1 MLSVCLSVCL
11 STGMHFF
18 FIEKWAT
25 PTFWRVYSEFNFKNN
40 VNVQKIFGC
49 LFAEI
54 YVVKVFS
61 YNKRLAV
68 NSDSC
73 LIFFKLLL
81 HFCCSS
87 LNSEQNIS
95 QRDASTFNKKYHFL
109 PKTPKFIELVKK
121 SKFIK
126 LGKNHSKNYSFF
138 RIMFSIVELIK
149 SKILKVKIGKISL
162 KKELLK

>member
-1 MLSVCLSVCL
+1 MKLDIILNFSMK
-11 STGMHFF
+11 TFF
-18 FIEKWAT
+18 FYVINFKNFFSVYSRRELSNCTKFFDKTLNGAKIIVVCMFIRLFVDRNALFFIKKWAT

-73 LIFFKLLL
+73 LIFLVY
-81 HFCCSS
+81 CC
-87 LNSEQNIS
+87 IFVV
-95 QRDASTFNKKYHFL
+95 R
-109 PKTPKFIELVKK
+109 
-121 SKFIK
+121 
-126 LGKNHSKNYSFF
+126 
-138 RIMFSIVELIK
+138 R
-149 SKILKVKIGKISL
+149 
-162 KKELLK
+162 

>member
-18 FIEKWAT
+18 FIKKCAT

-73 LIFFKLLL
+73 LIFFSLLL

-95 QRDASTFNKKYHFL
+95 KRDASTFNKKYHFL
-109 PKTPKFIELVKK
+109 PKTPKFIDLVKK
-121 SKFIK
+121 SKLIK
-126 LGKNHSKNYSFF
+126 LCKNY
-138 RIMFSIVELIK
+138 
-149 SKILKVKIGKISL
+149 LKN
-162 KKELLK
+162 

>member
-18 FIEKWAT
+18 FIKKWAT

-68 NSDSC
+68 NIDSC
-73 LIFFKLLL
+73 LIFFSLLL

-95 QRDASTFNKKYHFL
+95 QRDASTFNQKYLLL
-109 PKTPKFIELVKK
+109 PKTPKLIE
-121 SKFIK
+121 
-126 LGKNHSKNYSFF
+126 LGKNQNLSNW
-138 RIMFSIVELIK
+138 
-149 SKILKVKIGKISL
+149 VKITQKIILSS
-162 KKELLK
+162 ESCSA